1 MATPQRR
8 SAAKKTADVLE
19 MLQDIHGIGPRGA
32 EEFAAMF
39 AADGHKPATKKA
51 VRSLLRKHYFD
62 KLSVGTKADLQ
73 YNFSANIP
81 RAALDKFVN
90 ALPDIRAQVCG
101 SYRRL
106 RETSNDIDIVMYEA
120 DWPRLVRHINSN
132 FASKQSPMII
142 QTPFAIGSS
151 RIETVLTL
159 QYGEKTYQI
168 KMDAF
173 FTTPEEWPFAILYAT
188 GNGLYNLRMR
198 NSAKRHGMRLNQ
210 RGLYKV
216 NAAGKIIRSLPAS
229 SEREIFELLGIAYT
243 APEARSV

>member
-1 MATPQRR
+1 MATRASKPT
-8 SAAKKTADVLE
+8 KPDILE
-19 MLQDIHGIGPRGA
+19 LLQDIHGIGPRGA
-32 EEFAAMF
+32 EEFAARF
-39 AADGHKPATKKA
+39 AADGHTPATKKA
-51 VRSLLRKHYFD
+51 VRTILRKHYFD
-62 KLSVGTKADLQ
+62 KLSVGTRADLQ

-81 RAALDKFVN
+81 RAALDIFVN
-90 ALPDIRAQVCG
+90 VLPDIRAQVCG

-106 RETSNDIDIVMYEA
+106 RPTSNDIDIVMYEA
-120 DWPRLVRHINSN
+120 DWSKLVRHINSLGT
-132 FASKQSPMII
+132 MVI

-151 RIETVLTL
+151 RIETVLTM
-159 QYGEKTYQI
+159 QYASRTYQI

-216 NAAGKIIRSLPAS
+216 SAAGKITRKLIAS
-229 SEREIFELLGIAYT
+229 SEREIFELLGIQFT
-243 APEARSV
+243 SPENRSV